1 MYFGLDV
8 HKAFIQVCKL
18 GKDGE
23 VKGSYRIGGDQKS
36 IRQFAADLKS
46 SDQVVLETTFN
57 SFSVY
62 SILRES
68 KAKIVVSDSNQVKAI
83 AHARVKTDKV
93 DAEVLARLLRADFI
107 PEVKMPSDET
117 WSYRQLTSHLR
128 MLSKNRT
135 MIKNSI
141 WGVLNKNL
149 IKAPDVSD
157 LFGKRGRKWL
167 SELELNHLMRLQLDN
182 LLNLLE
188 ANDYAISQSESELKK
203 ITEKKKDVQLLM
215 SIPGVGM
222 KVALG
227 FISAIGDINRFDSPK
242 KLASYFGLTP
252 SISQSANREFKGSI
266 TKEGTVYGR
275 WLAVEAAQSMA
286 LSGSPITA
294 SYFKIKNKRGH
305 NVAVTALAR
314 KLIVVVWHMLKKQEP
329 YRYSRPER
337 VSEKLRVLHD
347 DLPTRYQI
355 CQENITTE
363 EIYKQAGLPK
373 PSAPTE
379 AEKRAAVRNK
389 KAVTSNQKKKNP
401 EAKQKVKS
409 GVA

>member
-18 GKDGE
+18 GKDG
-23 VKGSYRIGGDQKS
+23 VVQANYRIDGDRTS
-36 IRQFAADLKS
+36 IEKFAGSLKS
-46 SDQVVLETTFN
+46 NDSVVIETTFN
-57 SFSVY
+57 SFAVY
-62 SILRES
+62 SILKDS
-68 KAKIVVSDSNQVKAI
+68 KARVVVSDSNQVKAI

-107 PEVKMPSDET
+107 PEVKMPSDQT
-117 WSYRQLTSHLR
+117 WAYRQLTSHLR
-128 MLSKNRT
+128 MLSKSRT

-149 IKAPDVSD
+149 IKAPHMSN
-157 LFGKRGRKWL
+157 LFGKQGLRWL
-167 SELELNHLMRLQLDN
+167 KELQIVRLMRLQLDN
-182 LLNLLE
+182 LLNQLE
-188 ANDYAISQSESELKK
+188 VTESAIFQCETELREIAKSE
-203 ITEKKKDVQLLM
+203 KDIQLLM

-227 FISAIGDINRFDSPK
+227 FISAIGDVNRFESPQ

-252 SISQSANREFKGSI
+252 SISQSANREYKGSI
-266 TKEGTVYGR
+266 TKEGTAYGR

-294 SYFKIKNKRGH
+294 SYFKIKNKKGH
-305 NVAVTALAR
+305 NVAATALAR

-337 VSEKLRVLHD
+337 VSEKLRALHP
-347 DLPTRYQI
+347 DLPTRYKIEQDK
-355 CQENITTE
+355 ITTA
-363 EIYKQAGLPK
+363 EIYKQADLPNIST
-373 PSAPTE
+373 PSNG
-379 AEKRAAVRNK
+379 EKRAAVRNK
-389 KAVTSNQKKKNP
+389 KAVASNRKKKNP

-409 GVA
+409 EVA

>member
-23 VKGSYRIGGDQKS
+23 VKANYRIDGDRES
-36 IRQFAADLKS
+36 ISAFAETLKS
-46 SDQVVLETTFN
+46 SDSVVLETTFN
-57 SFSVY
+57 SFAVY
-62 SILRES
+62 SILKSS
-68 KAKIVVSDSNQVKAI
+68 KARVVVSDSNQVKAI

-93 DAEVLARLLRADFI
+93 DAEILAQLLRADFI
-107 PEVKMPSDET
+107 PEVQMPSDET

-128 MLSKNRT
+128 MLSKTRT

-149 IKAPDVSD
+149 IVTPDVSN
-157 LFGKRGRKWL
+157 LFGKQGLKWL
-167 SELELNHLMRLQLDN
+167 SEVDLEPLARLQLNN

-188 ANDYAISQSESELKK
+188 STEYAIFQSETELREIAKK
-203 ITEKKKDVQLLM
+203 EKDIQLLM

-227 FISAIGDINRFDSPK
+227 FISAIGDVNRFDSPQ

-252 SISQSANREFKGSI
+252 SISQSANREYKGSI
-266 TKEGTVYGR
+266 TKEGTSYGR
-275 WLAVEAAQSMA
+275 WLAVEAAQAMA

-294 SYFKIKNKRGH
+294 SYYKIKNKKGH

-314 KLIVVVWHMLKKQEP
+314 KLIVVVWHMLKKQQP
-329 YRYSRPER
+329 YRYAKPER
-337 VSEKLRVLHD
+337 LSEKLRAIGHD
-347 DLPTRYQI
+347 VPTRYSIEQ
-355 CQENITTE
+355 NKITTE
-363 EIYKQAGLPK
+363 EIYKQADLPTL
-373 PSAPTE
+373 STPTE
-379 AEKRAAVRNK
+379 GETRAAIRNK
-389 KAVTSNQKKKNP
+389 KAVTSNRKNKNP